1 MISQIRTVSLSLLGT
16 IFLSLLNDLNKGKT
30 HAMINLALL
39 SYISYFSFNLVIV
52 FNQKNQKESLIE
64 SLEKYTQSLGV
75 VGNSQNNSLSYET
88 LKEDYLERSLNTFD
102 SYRHWTIVGLS
113 GLIFIFTCLYISNRF
128 HIFSILIDTLK
139 FIIGY

>member
-1 MISQIRTVSLSLLGT
+1 SLLGT

-102 SYRHWTIVGLS
+102 SYRHWS
-113 GLIFIFTCLYISNRF
+113 
-128 HIFSILIDTLK
+128 
-139 FIIGY
+139 